1 MKKTLRNCTLT
12 ILGDSYSTFEGCIPA
27 GNYVFYPFDG
37 IDDVICPADT
47 WWYQLVQRRQLR
59 LLINDSSSGTT
70 VSTSVREQHRLED
83 AFVMRMKNSL
93 SADGIGG
100 EKPDCIILFGGTNDD
115 WLEVPAGTLQYE
127 GWTGKDLKQILPAYC
142 YMLSETVRNNPQAAV
157 FAVINTDMKPSTIQS
172 MQAACAHY
180 GVVCVT
186 LHDISKQCG
195 HPDRLGM
202 RQIADQIDQAMALED
217 ARVSG

>member
-1 MKKTLRNCTLT
+1 MP
-12 ILGDSYSTFEGCIPA
+12 EGCYI
-27 GNYVFYPFDG
+27 FYPFDG
-37 IDDVICPADT
+37 IDDVTSVMDT
-47 WWYQLVQRRQLR
+47 WWYQLIQRREMR

-83 AFVMRMKNSL
+83 AFVIRMKKSL

-100 EKPDCIILFGGTNDD
+100 EKPDCVILFGGTNDD
-115 WLEVPAGTLQYE
+115 WLEVPAGTLKDE
-127 GWTGKDLKQILPAYC
+127 GWTEEDLKQILPAYC
-142 YMLSETVRNNPQAAV
+142 CMLSETVRNNPQAAV
-157 FAVINTDMKPSTIQS
+157 FAVINTDMKPSTIRG

-180 GVVCVT
+180 GVHCVT

-202 RQIADQIDQAMALED
+202 SQIADQIDQAMASAE
-217 ARVSG
+217 SGTRG